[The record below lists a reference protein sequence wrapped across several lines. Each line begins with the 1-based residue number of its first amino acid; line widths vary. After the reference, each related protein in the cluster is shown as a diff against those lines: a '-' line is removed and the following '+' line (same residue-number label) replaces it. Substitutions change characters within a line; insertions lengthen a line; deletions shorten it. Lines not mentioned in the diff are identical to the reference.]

1 MLGARLA
8 EEYTLTQSHPPHAGY
23 GPAEHYQPQ
32 PRNGF
37 GITALVVGLLAI
49 CLGFIPL
56 FGLGAIMGGI
66 IAVIFGLLG
75 FTRARRGIATNKKMS
90 LFGTVAGVIAGALG
104 IWGLVIVGNAF
115 TQLDNTIKG
124 AAPSAAAPEAPGA
137 PADASTPEESTTGAF
152 GQNITWPDGVA
163 VTVSEP
169 KAYRPSSSAAT
180 DQAAAR
186 YVSMTVTVT
195 NGSDKNIEAT
205 GTTLAATANG
215 TPADQVFDSA
225 KGIGGSPSSTVL
237 PRKSITYTVAFGLPA
252 KEQVDLQVEVRPSFG
267 LGYQP
272 AIFTG
277 QI

>member
-1 MLGARLA
+1 
-8 EEYTLTQSHPPHAGY
+8 
-23 GPAEHYQPQ
+23 
-32 PRNGF
+32 
-37 GITALVVGLLAI
+37 VVGLLAI

-215 TPADQVFDSA
+215 TPADQVFDRCQGHRRLAELDSPA
-225 KGIGGSPSSTVL
+225 QKVDHVHRRLRPAGEGAGRPSGGGSPQL
-237 PRKSITYTVAFGLPA
+237 RARLPA
-252 KEQVDLQVEVRPSFG
+252 GNLHRTDLIERPSG
-267 LGYQP
+267 CPERAQRERTAP
-272 AIFTG
+272 ASHLVTRPA
-277 QI
+277 